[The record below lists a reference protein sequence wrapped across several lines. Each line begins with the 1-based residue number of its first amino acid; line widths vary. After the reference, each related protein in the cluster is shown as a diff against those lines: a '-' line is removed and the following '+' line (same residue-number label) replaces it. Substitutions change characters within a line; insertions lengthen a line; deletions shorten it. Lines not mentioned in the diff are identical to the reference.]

1 MKVKLLLT
9 FALLLT
15 AVTGAWAL
23 EPQNDDV
30 WDEATKTLTVNSNP
44 AGFYSGNGEIQHL
57 VIASGVTSI
66 GDGAFFSCPNLTS
79 VIIPASVTSIGN
91 SAFDGCT
98 SLTTVSIPASVTSVG
113 LNAFE
118 NTPWLEG
125 QPDGVVYVGKVAY
138 KWKGE
143 AAIAAITDGT
153 VSISPEAFKGC
164 LNLTSVIIP
173 ASVTS
178 IGDFAFYHCQNLAS
192 VIVYA
197 TTPPTLGFNVFEGN
211 AVNRKI
217 YVPNGTEGGYK
228 AAAGWKNYAGF
239 IMVIPIKPEESGTC
253 GNGVTWELIKLTA
266 NSNNYILTISG
277 TGDMESNPW
286 EWESYKNNIT
296 TVVIGNGVTSIIES
310 AFNGCTSLAT
320 VSIPAS
326 VTSIGDYAFNGC
338 ASLTTVSIPDGV
350 TSIGGSA
357 FNGCTSLTTVSI
369 PASVT
374 SVGSSAF
381 ENTPWLGY
389 QPNGVV
395 YVGKVAYKW
404 KGDATIA
411 TIADGTVSISPWAF
425 SSAQITS
432 VSIPASV
439 TSIGYNAFNGCPN
452 LTSVIIPAS
461 VTSIGNFAFQSCT
474 KLEYVYV
481 LPTTP
486 PTIGYDPFNACNAL
500 TAIVVPAAA
509 YETYYY
515 DDVKGW
521 NSYQSKLK
529 ETSGNCGTTDHESDV
544 TWLVKGGILTISGT
558 GQMMYYGSALGG
570 DSKYHST
577 APWSYLDSEI
587 QKVIVE
593 DGVTYIGSYAF
604 AYCTAL
610 TSVSLPASVIALGDY
625 VCYSSN
631 VTRIDIPGTTAAT
644 IGTGGFDACP
654 ADLQIAVPST
664 LLGTYQI
671 AGNWSAY
678 AAKLVG
684 VLNETTGFDNN
695 FATGNYEYT
704 RTFKCGIASTVCL
717 PFSVTAAQAASV
729 GKFYTFD
736 GIDKTGEK
744 WEVIMKET
752 NTVSTDLSANTPY
765 LFMPYIFDGMSQGD
779 AMPLIFTGEV
789 ATAANAGYTS
799 KAEGTAGAYWT
810 FQGVYYNVA
819 WNDGNANLGSVYGFA
834 AQNYDGSSYT
844 VNPGDFV
851 KAMAGASIA
860 PFRAFLQYTP
870 APSNAPRRGAAEEA
884 LPSRMSVRLVNADG
898 DVTAIGTIDT
908 KTGEI
913 RFDSE
918 AWYTL
923 DGRRLDSKPA
933 QKGVYIN
940 NGKKII
946 VK

>member
-1 MKVKLLLT
+1 MKVKLLFI

-15 AVTGAWAL
+15 AVTGAWADFTPR
-23 EPQNDDV
+23 EGDV

-44 AGFYSGNGEIQHL
+44 ADGSYYGNDEIQHL

-66 GDGAFFSCPNLTS
+66 GDFAFNDCQNLTS
-79 VIIPASVTSIGN
+79 
-91 SAFDGCT
+91 
-98 SLTTVSIPASVTSVG
+98 VSIPASVTSVG
-113 LNAFE
+113 SCAFD

-138 KWKGE
+138 KWKGD

-153 VSISPEAFKGC
+153 VSISP
-164 LNLTSVIIP
+164 
-173 ASVTS
+173 
-178 IGDFAFYHCQNLAS
+178 
-192 VIVYA
+192 
-197 TTPPTLGFNVFEGN
+197 
-211 AVNRKI
+211 
-217 YVPNGTEGGYK
+217 
-228 AAAGWKNYAGF
+228 
-239 IMVIPIKPEESGTC
+239 
-253 GNGVTWELIKLTA
+253 
-266 NSNNYILTISG
+266 
-277 TGDMESNPW
+277 
-286 EWESYKNNIT
+286 
-296 TVVIGNGVTSIIES
+296 S
-310 AFNGCTSLAT
+310 AFEGCTSLAT

-326 VTSIGDYAFNGC
+326 VTS
-338 ASLTTVSIPDGV
+338 
-350 TSIGGSA
+350 
-357 FNGCTSLTTVSI
+357 
-369 PASVT
+369 
-374 SVGSSAF
+374 VGSYAF
-381 ENTPWLGY
+381 ENTPWLGD
-389 QPNGVV
+389 QPDGVV

-404 KGDATIA
+404 MGDAAIA
-411 TIADGTVSISPWAF
+411 TIADGTVSISPEAF
-425 SSAQITS
+425 EGALITS

-439 TSIGYNAFNGCPN
+439 TSIGDFAFNSCQD

-461 VTSIGNFAFQSCT
+461 VTSIGNYAFQSCT

-486 PTIGYDPFNACNAL
+486 PTIGHNPFNACNAL

-509 YETYYY
+509 YDTYYY

-521 NSYQSKLK
+521 STYQSKLK
-529 ETSGNCGTTDHESDV
+529 KNSGNCGTTGSESSV
-544 TWLVKGGILTISGT
+544 TWSYNLTTKTLTISGT
-558 GQMMYYGSALGG
+558 GQMMYYGSAKGN
-570 DSKYHST
+570 DNEYHST

-587 QKVIVE
+587 QKVIVD

-610 TSVSLPASVIALGDY
+610 TSVSLPATVSQMGNY

-631 VTRIDIPGTTAAT
+631 VTRIDIPATTAAT

-654 ADLQIAVPST
+654 DGLQIAVPAQ
-664 LLGTYQI
+664 LLKTYKE
-671 AGNWSAY
+671 AENWSGY
-678 AAKLVG
+678 AAKMVG

-819 WNDGNANLGSVYGFA
+819 WNDGNADLGSVYGFA
-834 AQNYDGSSYT
+834 AQSYNGSDYT

-860 PFRAFLQYTP
+860 PFRAFLKFTP
-870 APSNAPRRGAAEEA
+870 VSGAPRRGAAEEA
-884 LPSRMSVRLVNADG
+884 LPSRMTVRLVNADG
-898 DVTAIGTIDT
+898 ETTTLSEELRVKSEGFATAT
-908 KTGEI
+908 
-913 RFDSE
+913 
-918 AWYTL
+918 AWFTL
-923 DGRRLDSKPA
+923 DGRKLDKHPT
-933 QKGVYIN
+933 QKGIYIN
-940 NGKKII
+940 GNKKIVI
-946 VK
+946 K

>member
-1 MKVKLLLT
+1 MKLKLLLT
-9 FALLLT
+9 FALLLA

-23 EPQNDDV
+23 EPQPGDE

-44 AGFYSGNGEIQHL
+44 GGYSYAGKGEIQYL

-66 GDGAFFSCPNLTS
+66 GDGAFS
-79 VIIPASVTSIGN
+79 
-91 SAFDGCT
+91 GCT
-98 SLTTVSIPASVTSVG
+98 SLTTVSIPDDLTSVG
-113 LNAFE
+113 FHAF
-118 NTPWLEG
+118 NRTPWLEG

-138 KWKGE
+138 RLIEKNVP
-143 AAIAAITDGT
+143 ITSIVITDGT
-153 VSISPEAFKGC
+153 VSISPSAFEGC
-164 LNLTSVIIP
+164 TSLATVIIP

-178 IGDFAFYHCQNLAS
+178 IGDYAFNGCPNLTS
-192 VIVYA
+192 VIVFA
-197 TTPPTLGFNVFEGN
+197 TTPPALGFNVFAGD
-211 AVNRKI
+211 RKI
-217 YVPNGTEGGYK
+217 YVPNGTERDYK
-228 AAAGWKNYAGF
+228 AAAGWNNYTDY
-239 IMVIPIKPEESGTC
+239 ITVIPIEESGGAC
-253 GNGVTWELIKLTA
+253 GTGVTWKLTA
-266 NSNNYILTISG
+266 IPNNYILTISG
-277 TGDMESNPW
+277 TGDMGDMDSNPLW
-286 EWESYKNNIT
+286 ENYKSDIT
-296 TVVIGNGVTSIIES
+296 TVVIGDGVTSIGEC
-310 AFNGCTSLAT
+310 AFYGCTSLAT

-326 VTSIGDYAFNGC
+326 VTSIGE
-338 ASLTTVSIPDGV
+338 
-350 TSIGGSA
+350 SA
-357 FNGCTSLTTVSI
+357 FDGCTRLATVSI

-374 SVGSSAF
+374 SVGSYAF
-381 ENTPWLGY
+381 ENTPWLGD
-389 QPNGVV
+389 QPDGVV

-411 TIADGTVSISPWAF
+411 TIADGTISISPRAF

-439 TSIGYNAFNGCPN
+439 TSIGVGAFQSCQD

-474 KLEYVYV
+474 NLESVYV

-486 PTIGYDPFNACNAL
+486 PTIGSDPFNACNAL

-509 YETYYY
+509 YEDYVT
-515 DDVKGW
+515 GW
-521 NSYQSKLK
+521 SSYQSKLK
-529 ETSGNCGTTDHESDV
+529 KNSGNCGTTGSESSV
-544 TWLVKGGILTISGT
+544 TWSYNLTTKTLTISGT
-558 GQMMYYGSALGG
+558 GQMMYYGSEEGS
-570 DSKYHST
+570 DNKYHST

-631 VTRIDIPGTTAAT
+631 VTRIDIPATTAAT
-644 IGTGGFDACP
+644 IGTGGFNACP

-684 VLNETTGFDNN
+684 VLNETTGFGTT

-819 WNDGNANLGSVYGFA
+819 WNDGNADLGSVYGFA
-834 AQNYDGSSYT
+834 AQSYNGSDYT

-860 PFRAFLQYTP
+860 PFRAFLKFTP
-870 APSNAPRRGAAEEA
+870 VSGAPRRGTAEEA

-923 DGRRLDSKPA
+923 DGRRLNGKPA

>member
-1 MKVKLLLT
+1 MKVKLLFI

-15 AVTGAWAL
+15 AVTGAWADFTPR
-23 EPQNDDV
+23 EGDV

-44 AGFYSGNGEIQHL
+44 ADGSYYGNDEIQHL

-66 GDGAFFSCPNLTS
+66 GDFAFNDCQNLTS
-79 VIIPASVTSIGN
+79 
-91 SAFDGCT
+91 
-98 SLTTVSIPASVTSVG
+98 VSIPASVTSVG
-113 LNAFE
+113 SCAFD

-138 KWKGE
+138 KWKGD

-153 VSISPEAFKGC
+153 VSISPSAFEGC
-164 LNLTSVIIP
+164 TSLATVIIP

-178 IGDFAFYHCQNLAS
+178 IGDFAFYDCQNLTS

-197 TTPPTLGFNVFEGN
+197 TTPPALGGSVFEGY
-211 AVNRKI
+211 AGDRKI
-217 YVPNGTEGGYK
+217 YVPEGTVENYQ
-228 AAAGWKNYAGF
+228 AGWNNYVDY
-239 IMVIPIKPEESGTC
+239 ITVIPIKESGAC
-253 GNGVTWELIKLTA
+253 ENGMTLELIKLTA

-277 TGDMESNPW
+277 TGDMGDMDSNPLW
-286 EWESYKNNIT
+286 ENYKSDIT
-296 TVVIGNGVTSIIES
+296 TVVIGDG
-310 AFNGCTSLAT
+310 
-320 VSIPAS
+320 
-326 VTSIGDYAFNGC
+326 VTSIGDYAFY
-338 ASLTTVSIPDGV
+338 D
-350 TSIGGSA
+350 
-357 FNGCTSLTTVSI
+357 CTRLTTVSI

-374 SVGSSAF
+374 SVGSDAF
-381 ENTPWLGY
+381 GNTPWLEG
-389 QPNGVV
+389 QPDGVV

-404 KGDATIA
+404 MGDAAIA
-411 TIADGTVSISPWAF
+411 TIADGTVSISPEAF
-425 SSAQITS
+425 EGALITS

-439 TSIGYNAFNGCPN
+439 TSIGDFAFNSCQD

-461 VTSIGNFAFQSCT
+461 VTSIGNYAFQSCT

-486 PTIGYDPFNACNAL
+486 PTIGHNPFNACNAL

-509 YETYYY
+509 YDTYYY

-521 NSYQSKLK
+521 STYQSKLK
-529 ETSGNCGTTDHESDV
+529 KNSGNCGTTGSESSV
-544 TWLVKGGILTISGT
+544 TWSYNLTTKTLTISGT

-593 DGVTYIGSYAF
+593 NGVTYIGSYAF

-631 VTRIDIPGTTAAT
+631 VTRIDIPATTAAT

-654 ADLQIAVPST
+654 DGLQIAVPAQ
-664 LLGTYQI
+664 LLKTYKE
-671 AGNWSAY
+671 AENWSGY
-678 AAKLVG
+678 AAKMVG

-819 WNDGNANLGSVYGFA
+819 WNDGNADLGSVYGFA
-834 AQNYDGSSYT
+834 AQSYNGSDYT

-860 PFRAFLQYTP
+860 PFRAFLKFTP
-870 APSNAPRRGAAEEA
+870 VSGAPRRGAAEEA

-923 DGRRLDSKPA
+923 DGRRLNGKPSV
-933 QKGVYIN
+933 KGMYIN

>member
-1 MKVKLLLT
+1 MKLKLLLT

-15 AVTGAWAL
+15 AVTGAWADFTPR
-23 EPQNDDV
+23 EGDV
-30 WDEATKTLTVNSNP
+30 WDEATKTLTVNSDP
-44 AGFYSGNGEIQHL
+44 DGSYYGNGEIQHL

-66 GDGAFFSCPNLTS
+66 SNSAFEGCTSLATVIIPASVTSIGDYAFNGCPNLTS
-79 VIIPASVTSIGN
+79 VIVFATTPPALGFNVFEDNAGDREIYVPDGTEVDYWAAAGWKNYAGYITYIHIEKRGVCGNGMTWELINLTANSNNYILTISGTGDMDGYPWENYKSNITTVVIGDGVTSISDGAFSGCSSLATVSIPASVTSIGN
-91 SAFDGCT
+91 SAFKGCTSLATVSIPASVTSISNNAFYDCT

-113 LNAFE
+113 SDAFAS
-118 NTPWLEG
+118 TPWLKG

-138 KWKGE
+138 KWKGN
-143 AAIAAITDGT
+143 AAIAA
-153 VSISPEAFKGC
+153 
-164 LNLTSVIIP
+164 
-173 ASVTS
+173 
-178 IGDFAFYHCQNLAS
+178 
-192 VIVYA
+192 
-197 TTPPTLGFNVFEGN
+197 
-211 AVNRKI
+211 
-217 YVPNGTEGGYK
+217 
-228 AAAGWKNYAGF
+228 
-239 IMVIPIKPEESGTC
+239 
-253 GNGVTWELIKLTA
+253 
-266 NSNNYILTISG
+266 
-277 TGDMESNPW
+277 
-286 EWESYKNNIT
+286 
-296 TVVIGNGVTSIIES
+296 
-310 AFNGCTSLAT
+310 
-320 VSIPAS
+320 
-326 VTSIGDYAFNGC
+326 
-338 ASLTTVSIPDGV
+338 
-350 TSIGGSA
+350 
-357 FNGCTSLTTVSI
+357 
-369 PASVT
+369 
-374 SVGSSAF
+374 
-381 ENTPWLGY
+381 
-389 QPNGVV
+389 
-395 YVGKVAYKW
+395 
-404 KGDATIA
+404 
-411 TIADGTVSISPWAF
+411 IADGTVSISPYAF
-425 SSAQITS
+425 AGAKITS

-439 TSIGYNAFNGCPN
+439 TSIGNLAFNICQD

-461 VTSIGNFAFQSCT
+461 VTSIGNYAFLSCT

-486 PTIGYDPFNACNAL
+486 PTIGHNPFNACNAL

-509 YETYYY
+509 YEDYVT
-515 DDVKGW
+515 GW
-521 NSYQSKLK
+521 STYQSKLK
-529 ETSGNCGTTDHESDV
+529 KNSGNCGTTGSESSV
-544 TWLVKGGILTISGT
+544 TWSYNLTTKTLTISGT
-558 GQMMYYGSALGG
+558 GQMMYYGSEEGS

-631 VTRIDIPGTTAAT
+631 VTRIDIPATTAAT
-644 IGTGGFDACP
+644 IGTGGFDYTP
-654 ADLQIAVPST
+654 AGLVIAVPAE
-664 LLGTYQI
+664 LLATYKT
-671 AGNWSAY
+671 ATNWSEY
-678 AAKLVG
+678 EAKMVG

-789 ATAANAGYTS
+789 TAAGNAGYTS

-819 WNDGNANLGSVYGFA
+819 WNDGNADLGSVYGFA

-860 PFRAFLQYTP
+860 PFRAFLKFTP
-870 APSNAPRRGAAEEA
+870 VSGAPRRGAAEEA
-884 LPSRMSVRLVNADG
+884 LPSRMTVRLVNADG

-923 DGRRLDSKPA
+923 DGRRLNGKPA

>member
-1 MKVKLLLT
+1 MKVKLLFI

-15 AVTGAWAL
+15 AVTGAWADVM
-23 EPQNDDV
+23 PQNDDV
-30 WDEATKTLTVNSNP
+30 WDSETKTLTVNSDP
-44 AGFYSGNGEIQHL
+44 DDFYSWNDEIQHL

-66 GDGAFFSCPNLTS
+66 S
-79 VIIPASVTSIGN
+79 N
-91 SAFDGCT
+91 SAFEGCT
-98 SLTTVSIPASVTSVG
+98 SLTTVSIPDDLTSVG
-113 LNAFE
+113 FHAFE
-118 NTPWLEG
+118 STPWLEG
-125 QPDGVVYVGKVAY
+125 QPNGVVYVGKVAY
-138 KWKGE
+138 QWKGN
-143 AAIAAITDGT
+143 AAIAAIADGT
-153 VSISPEAFKGC
+153 VSISPYAFYSAQI
-164 LNLTSVIIP
+164 TSVSIP

-178 IGDFAFYHCQNLAS
+178 IGDNAFSGCQNLAS
-192 VIVYA
+192 VIVFA
-197 TTPPTLGFNVFEGN
+197 TTPPALGVNVFEGN
-211 AVNRKI
+211 AGNRKI
-217 YVPNGTEGGYK
+217 YVPMESLGGYK

-310 AFNGCTSLAT
+310 AFNGFTSLAT

-326 VTSIGDYAFNGC
+326 VTSIGDY
-338 ASLTTVSIPDGV
+338 
-350 TSIGGSA
+350 A

-486 PTIGYDPFNACNAL
+486 PTIGYNPFNACNAL

-509 YETYYY
+509 YEDYVT
-515 DDVKGW
+515 GW
-521 NSYQSKLK
+521 SSYQSKLK
-529 ETSGNCGTTDHESDV
+529 KNSGNCGTTGSESSV
-544 TWLVKGGILTISGT
+544 TWSYNPTTKTLTISGT
-558 GQMMYYGSALGG
+558 GQMMYYGSAEGS
-570 DSKYHST
+570 DNKYHST

-654 ADLQIAVPST
+654 DGLQIAVPAQ
-664 LLGTYQI
+664 LLKTYKE
-671 AGNWSAY
+671 AENWSGY
-678 AAKLVG
+678 AAKMVG
-684 VLNETTGFDNN
+684 VLNETTGFDNT

-704 RTFKCGIASTVCL
+704 RAFKCGIASTVCL

-819 WNDGNANLGSVYGFA
+819 WNDGNADLGSVYGFA
-834 AQNYDGSSYT
+834 AQSYNGSDYT

-860 PFRAFLQYTP
+860 PFRAFLKFTP
-870 APSNAPRRGAAEEA
+870 VSGAPRRGAAEEA
-884 LPSRMSVRLVNADG
+884 LPSRMTVRLVNADG

-923 DGRRLDSKPA
+923 DGRRLNGKPA

>member
-1 MKVKLLLT
+1 MKVKLLFI

-30 WDEATKTLTVNSNP
+30 WDEATKTLTVNSDP
-44 AGFYSGNGEIQHL
+44 AGGFYSWNDEIRHL

-91 SAFDGCT
+91 SAFKGCT
-98 SLTTVSIPASVTSVG
+98 SLATVSIPASVTSVG
-113 LNAFE
+113 LNAFK
-118 NTPWLEG
+118 NTPWLGG

-138 KWKGE
+138 QWKGE

-153 VSISPEAFKGC
+153 VSISPEAFYSC
-164 LNLTSVIIP
+164 PSLTSVIIP

-178 IGDFAFYHCQNLAS
+178 IGDNAFSNCQNLAS

-197 TTPPTLGFNVFEGN
+197 TTPPALGGSVFEGN
-211 AVNRKI
+211 AGDREI
-217 YVPNGTEGGYK
+217 YVPDGTKVDYW
-228 AAAGWKNYAGF
+228 AAAGWENYAGY
-239 IMVIPIKPEESGTC
+239 ITYIHIEKRGVC
-253 GNGVTWELIKLTA
+253 GNGMTWELINLTA

-277 TGDMESNPW
+277 TGDMDGYPW
-286 EWESYKNNIT
+286 ENYKSDIT
-296 TVVIGNGVTSIIES
+296 TVVIG
-310 AFNGCTSLAT
+310 
-320 VSIPAS
+320 
-326 VTSIGDYAFNGC
+326 
-338 ASLTTVSIPDGV
+338 DGV
-350 TSIGGSA
+350 TSISDGA
-357 FNGCTSLTTVSI
+357 FEGCTSLTTVSI

-374 SVGSSAF
+374 SVGSNAF
-381 ENTPWLGY
+381 ASTPWLKG

-404 KGDATIA
+404 KGNAAIA
-411 TIADGTVSISPWAF
+411 AIADGTVSISPYAF
-425 SSAQITS
+425 YSAQITS
-432 VSIPASV
+432 VIIPASV
-439 TSIGYNAFNGCPN
+439 TSIGNLAFNSCQD

-461 VTSIGNFAFQSCT
+461 VTSIGNYAFQSCT

-486 PTIGYDPFNACNAL
+486 PTIGYNPFNACNAL

-509 YETYYY
+509 YEDYVT
-515 DDVKGW
+515 GW
-521 NSYQSKLK
+521 SSYQSKLK
-529 ETSGNCGTTDHESDV
+529 KNSGNCGTTGSESSV
-544 TWLVKGGILTISGT
+544 TWSYNPTTKTLTISGT

-610 TSVSLPASVIALGDY
+610 TSVSLPATVNQMGNY

-684 VLNETTGFDNN
+684 VLNETTGFGTT

-779 AMPLIFTGEV
+779 AMPLVFTGEV

-834 AQNYDGSSYT
+834 AQSYNGSDYT

-860 PFRAFLQYTP
+860 PFRAYLKYT
-870 APSNAPRRGAAEEA
+870 APVSNAPRRGAAEEA

-913 RFDSE
+913 RFDSD

-923 DGRRLDSKPA
+923 DGRRLNGKPSL
-933 QKGVYIN
+933 KGMYIN

>member
-15 AVTGAWAL
+15 AVTGAWADFTPR
-23 EPQNDDV
+23 EGDV
-30 WDEATKTLTVNSNP
+30 WDEATKTLTVNSDP
-44 AGFYSGNGEIQHL
+44 DGSYYGNDEIQHL

-66 GDGAFFSCPNLTS
+66 GECAFY
-79 VIIPASVTSIGN
+79 
-91 SAFDGCT
+91 GCT
-98 SLTTVSIPASVTSVG
+98 SLTTVSIPASVTSIGESAFDGCTRLATVSIPASVTSVESY
-113 LNAFE
+113 AFE
-118 NTPWLEG
+118 NTPWLG
-125 QPDGVVYVGKVAY
+125 DQPDGVVYVGKVAY
-138 KWKGE
+138 KWKGD
-143 AAIAAITDGT
+143 AA
-153 VSISPEAFKGC
+153 
-164 LNLTSVIIP
+164 
-173 ASVTS
+173 
-178 IGDFAFYHCQNLAS
+178 
-192 VIVYA
+192 
-197 TTPPTLGFNVFEGN
+197 
-211 AVNRKI
+211 
-217 YVPNGTEGGYK
+217 
-228 AAAGWKNYAGF
+228 
-239 IMVIPIKPEESGTC
+239 
-253 GNGVTWELIKLTA
+253 
-266 NSNNYILTISG
+266 
-277 TGDMESNPW
+277 
-286 EWESYKNNIT
+286 
-296 TVVIGNGVTSIIES
+296 
-310 AFNGCTSLAT
+310 
-320 VSIPAS
+320 
-326 VTSIGDYAFNGC
+326 
-338 ASLTTVSIPDGV
+338 
-350 TSIGGSA
+350 
-357 FNGCTSLTTVSI
+357 
-369 PASVT
+369 
-374 SVGSSAF
+374 
-381 ENTPWLGY
+381 
-389 QPNGVV
+389 
-395 YVGKVAYKW
+395 
-404 KGDATIA
+404 IA
-411 TIADGTVSISPWAF
+411 TIADGTVSISPRAF

-439 TSIGYNAFNGCPN
+439 TSIGDLAFNGCQD

-461 VTSIGNFAFQSCT
+461 VTSIGNYAFQSCT

-486 PTIGYDPFNACNAL
+486 PTIGSDPFNACNAL

-509 YETYYY
+509 YDTYYY

-544 TWLVKGGILTISGT
+544 VWRYDNGILTISGT
-558 GQMMYYGSALGG
+558 GQMMYYGSALGS
-570 DSKYHST
+570 DNKYHST

-684 VLNETTGFDNN
+684 VLNETTGFGTT

-819 WNDGNANLGSVYGFA
+819 WNDGNADLGSVYGFA
-834 AQNYDGSSYT
+834 AKDYNGDSYT

-851 KAMAGASIA
+851 KAASGASIA
-860 PFRAFLQYTP
+860 PFRAYLKYT
-870 APSNAPRRGAAEEA
+870 APVSNAPRRGAAEEA
-884 LPSRMSVRLVNADG
+884 LPSRMTVRLVNADG

-913 RFDSE
+913 RFDSD

>member
-1 MKVKLLLT
+1 MKVKLLFI

-15 AVTGAWAL
+15 AVTGAWADFTPR
-23 EPQNDDV
+23 EGDV

-44 AGFYSGNGEIQHL
+44 ADGSYYGNDEIQHL

-66 GDGAFFSCPNLTS
+66 GDFAFNDCQNLTS
-79 VIIPASVTSIGN
+79 
-91 SAFDGCT
+91 
-98 SLTTVSIPASVTSVG
+98 VSIPASVTSVG
-113 LNAFE
+113 SCAFD

-138 KWKGE
+138 KWKGD

-153 VSISPEAFKGC
+153 VSISPSAFEGC
-164 LNLTSVIIP
+164 TSLATVIIP

-178 IGDFAFYHCQNLAS
+178 IGDFAFYDCQNLTS

-197 TTPPTLGFNVFEGN
+197 TTPPALGGSVFEGY
-211 AVNRKI
+211 AGDREI
-217 YVPNGTEGGYK
+217 YVPEGTVENYQ
-228 AAAGWKNYAGF
+228 AGWNNYVDY
-239 IMVIPIKPEESGTC
+239 ITVIPIKESGAC
-253 GNGVTWELIKLTA
+253 ENGMTLELIKLTA

-277 TGDMESNPW
+277 TGDMGDMDSNPLW
-286 EWESYKNNIT
+286 ENYKSDIT
-296 TVVIGNGVTSIIES
+296 TVVIGDGVTSIGDY
-310 AFNGCTSLAT
+310 AFYDCTSLTT

-326 VTSIGDYAFNGC
+326 VTSIGDYAFY
-338 ASLTTVSIPDGV
+338 D
-350 TSIGGSA
+350 
-357 FNGCTSLTTVSI
+357 CTRLTTVSI

-374 SVGSSAF
+374 SVGSDAF
-381 ENTPWLGY
+381 GNTPWLEG
-389 QPNGVV
+389 QPDGVV

-404 KGDATIA
+404 MGDAAIA
-411 TIADGTVSISPWAF
+411 TIADGTVSISPEAF
-425 SSAQITS
+425 EGALITS

-439 TSIGYNAFNGCPN
+439 TSIGDFAFNSCQD

-461 VTSIGNFAFQSCT
+461 VTSIGNYAFQSCT

-486 PTIGYDPFNACNAL
+486 PTIGHNPFNACNAL

-509 YETYYY
+509 YDTYYY

-521 NSYQSKLK
+521 STYQSKLK
-529 ETSGNCGTTDHESDV
+529 KNSGNCGTTGSESSV
-544 TWLVKGGILTISGT
+544 TWSYNLTTKTLTISGT

-587 QKVIVE
+587 QKVIVD

-631 VTRIDIPGTTAAT
+631 VIRIDIPSTTAAAT
-644 IGTGGFDACP
+644 IGTGAFDACP
-654 ADLQIAVPST
+654 TALKIAVPST
-664 LLGTYQI
+664 LLGTYQT
-671 AGNWSAY
+671 ATNWSTY
-678 AAKLVG
+678 ADKLVG
-684 VLNETTGFDNN
+684 VLSETTGFGTT

-819 WNDGNANLGSVYGFA
+819 WNDGNADLGSVYGFA
-834 AQNYDGSSYT
+834 AQSYNGSDYT

-860 PFRAFLQYTP
+860 PFRAFLKFTP
-870 APSNAPRRGAAEEA
+870 VSGAPRRGAAEEA

-898 DVTAIGTIDT
+898 ETTTLSEELRVKSEGFATAT
-908 KTGEI
+908 
-913 RFDSE
+913 
-918 AWYTL
+918 AWFTL
-923 DGRRLDSKPA
+923 DGRKLDKHPT
-933 QKGVYIN
+933 QKGIYIN
-940 NGKKII
+940 GNKKIVI
-946 VK
+946 K

>member
-1 MKVKLLLT
+1 MKVKLLFI

-15 AVTGAWAL
+15 AVTGAWADFTPR
-23 EPQNDDV
+23 EGDV

-44 AGFYSGNGEIQHL
+44 ADGSYYGNDEIQHL

-66 GDGAFFSCPNLTS
+66 GDIAFNDCQNLTS
-79 VIIPASVTSIGN
+79 
-91 SAFDGCT
+91 
-98 SLTTVSIPASVTSVG
+98 VSIPASVTSVG
-113 LNAFE
+113 SCAFD

-138 KWKGE
+138 KWKGD

-153 VSISPEAFKGC
+153 VSISPSAFEGC
-164 LNLTSVIIP
+164 TSLATVIIP

-178 IGDFAFYHCQNLAS
+178 IGDFAFYDCQNLTS

-197 TTPPTLGFNVFEGN
+197 TTPPALGGSVFEGY
-211 AVNRKI
+211 AGDREI
-217 YVPNGTEGGYK
+217 YVPEGTVENYQ
-228 AAAGWKNYAGF
+228 AGWNNYVDY
-239 IMVIPIKPEESGTC
+239 ITVIPIKESGAC
-253 GNGVTWELIKLTA
+253 ENGMTLELIKLTA

-277 TGDMESNPW
+277 TGDMGDMDSNPLW
-286 EWESYKNNIT
+286 ENYKSDIT
-296 TVVIGNGVTSIIES
+296 TVVIGDG
-310 AFNGCTSLAT
+310 
-320 VSIPAS
+320 
-326 VTSIGDYAFNGC
+326 VTSIGDYAFY
-338 ASLTTVSIPDGV
+338 D
-350 TSIGGSA
+350 
-357 FNGCTSLTTVSI
+357 CTRLTTVSI

-374 SVGSSAF
+374 SVGSDAF
-381 ENTPWLGY
+381 GNTPWLEG
-389 QPNGVV
+389 QPDGVV

-404 KGDATIA
+404 MGDAAIA
-411 TIADGTVSISPWAF
+411 TIADGTVSISPEAF
-425 SSAQITS
+425 EGALITS

-439 TSIGYNAFNGCPN
+439 TSIGDFAFNSCQD

-461 VTSIGNFAFQSCT
+461 VTSIGNYAFQSCT

-486 PTIGYDPFNACNAL
+486 PTIGHNPFNACNAL

-509 YETYYY
+509 YDTYYY

-521 NSYQSKLK
+521 STYQSKLK
-529 ETSGNCGTTDHESDV
+529 KNSGNCGTTGSESSV
-544 TWLVKGGILTISGT
+544 TWSYNLTTKTLTISGT

-587 QKVIVE
+587 QKVIVD

-631 VTRIDIPGTTAAT
+631 VIRIDIPSTTAAAT
-644 IGTGGFDACP
+644 IGTGAFDACP
-654 ADLQIAVPST
+654 TALKIAVPST
-664 LLGTYQI
+664 LLGTYQT
-671 AGNWSAY
+671 ATNWSTY
-678 AAKLVG
+678 ADKLVG
-684 VLNETTGFDNN
+684 VLSETTGFGTT

-819 WNDGNANLGSVYGFA
+819 WNDGNADLGSVYGFA
-834 AQNYDGSSYT
+834 AQSYNGSDYT

-860 PFRAFLQYTP
+860 PFRAFLKFTP
-870 APSNAPRRGAAEEA
+870 VSGAPRRGAAEEA

-898 DVTAIGTIDT
+898 ETTTLSEELRVKSEGFATAT
-908 KTGEI
+908 
-913 RFDSE
+913 
-918 AWYTL
+918 AWFTL
-923 DGRRLDSKPA
+923 DGRKLDKHPT
-933 QKGVYIN
+933 QKGIYIN
-940 NGKKII
+940 GNKKIVI
-946 VK
+946 K

>member
-15 AVTGAWAL
+15 AVTGAWADL
-23 EPQNDDV
+23 TPRDGDV

-44 AGFYSGNGEIQHL
+44 DAYSYAGYDEIQQL

-66 GDGAFFSCPNLTS
+66 S
-79 VIIPASVTSIGN
+79 N
-91 SAFDGCT
+91 SAFEGCT
-98 SLTTVSIPASVTSVG
+98 SLTTVSIPDDLTSVG
-113 LNAFE
+113 LHAFD
-118 NTPWLEG
+118 NTPWLDG
-125 QPDGVVYVGKVAY
+125 QPNGVVYVGKVAY
-138 KWKGE
+138 KWKGD

-153 VSISPEAFKGC
+153 VSISQGAFSSAPI
-164 LNLTSVIIP
+164 TSVIIP

-178 IGDFAFYHCQNLAS
+178 IGDFAFYDCQNLTS

-197 TTPPTLGFNVFEGN
+197 TTPPALGGSVFEDN
-211 AVNRKI
+211 AEDPLI
-217 YVPNGTEGGYK
+217 YVPEGTEEDYW
-228 AAAGWKNYAGF
+228 AAAGWKNYTGY
-239 IMVIPIKPEESGTC
+239 ITVIPIKESDDC
-253 GNGVTWELIKLTA
+253 GNNVTWKLTA
-266 NSNNYILTISG
+266 IPNNYILTISG
-277 TGDMESNPW
+277 TGDMDGHPW
-286 EWESYKNNIT
+286 ETYKSDIT
-296 TVVIGNGVTSIIES
+296 TVVIG
-310 AFNGCTSLAT
+310 
-320 VSIPAS
+320 
-326 VTSIGDYAFNGC
+326 
-338 ASLTTVSIPDGV
+338 DGV
-350 TSIGGSA
+350 TSIGDFA
-357 FNGCTSLTTVSI
+357 FEGCTSLTTVSI

-374 SVGSSAF
+374 SVGSNAF
-381 ENTPWLGY
+381 DNTPWLED
-389 QPNGVV
+389 QPDDVV
-395 YVGKVAYKW
+395 YVGKVAYQW
-404 KGDATIA
+404 KGGAAIA
-411 TIADGTVSISPWAF
+411 TIADGTVSISPYAF

-439 TSIGYNAFNGCPN
+439 TSIGDLAFNSCHN

-461 VTSIGNFAFQSCT
+461 VTSIGDYAFLSCT
-474 KLEYVYV
+474 KLESVYV

-486 PTIGYDPFNACNAL
+486 PTIGSDPFNACNAL

-509 YETYYY
+509 YEDY
-515 DDVKGW
+515 VIGW
-521 NSYQSKLK
+521 SSYQSKLK
-529 ETSGNCGTTDHESDV
+529 ETSGNCGTTGHESDV
-544 TWLVKGGILTISGT
+544 VWRYDNGTLTISGT

-570 DSKYHST
+570 DNKYHST

-644 IGTGGFDACP
+644 IGTGGFNACP
-654 ADLQIAVPST
+654 EGLQIAVPAH
-664 LLGTYQI
+664 LLKNYKE
-671 AGNWSAY
+671 AENWSGY
-678 AAKLVG
+678 AAKMVG
-684 VLNETTGFDNN
+684 VLNETTGFDNT

-834 AQNYDGSSYT
+834 AQNYDGGSYT

-860 PFRAFLQYTP
+860 PFRAFLKFTP
-870 APSNAPRRGAAEEA
+870 VSGAPRRGAAEEA
-884 LPSRMSVRLVNADG
+884 LPSRMTVRLVNADG

-923 DGRRLDSKPA
+923 DGRRLNGKPA

>member
-23 EPQNDDV
+23 EPQPGDE
-30 WDEATKTLTVNSNP
+30 WDEATKTLTVNSDP
-44 AGFYSGNGEIQHL
+44 AGGFYSWNDEIQHL

-66 GDGAFFSCPNLTS
+66 G
-79 VIIPASVTSIGN
+79 
-91 SAFDGCT
+91 
-98 SLTTVSIPASVTSVG
+98 
-113 LNAFE
+113 
-118 NTPWLEG
+118 
-125 QPDGVVYVGKVAY
+125 
-138 KWKGE
+138 
-143 AAIAAITDGT
+143 
-153 VSISPEAFKGC
+153 
-164 LNLTSVIIP
+164 
-173 ASVTS
+173 
-178 IGDFAFYHCQNLAS
+178 
-192 VIVYA
+192 
-197 TTPPTLGFNVFEGN
+197 
-211 AVNRKI
+211 
-217 YVPNGTEGGYK
+217 
-228 AAAGWKNYAGF
+228 
-239 IMVIPIKPEESGTC
+239 
-253 GNGVTWELIKLTA
+253 
-266 NSNNYILTISG
+266 
-277 TGDMESNPW
+277 
-286 EWESYKNNIT
+286 
-296 TVVIGNGVTSIIES
+296 ES
-310 AFNGCTSLAT
+310 AFYGCTSLAT

-326 VTSIGDYAFNGC
+326 VTSIGDYAFNSC
-338 ASLTTVSIPDGV
+338 TSLATVSISDGV
-350 TSIGGSA
+350 TSIGDGAFEGCIGLTTVTIPASVTSIGESA
-357 FNGCTSLTTVSI
+357 FYGCTSLTTVSI

-374 SVGSSAF
+374 SVGSDAF
-381 ENTPWLGY
+381 DNTPWLHD
-389 QPNGVV
+389 QPAGVV

-404 KGDATIA
+404 MGDAAIA
-411 TIADGTVSISPWAF
+411 TIADGTVSISPRAF

-439 TSIGYNAFNGCPN
+439 TSIGNLAFNSCQD

-461 VTSIGNFAFQSCT
+461 VTSIGDYAFLSCT

-486 PTIGYDPFNACNAL
+486 PTIGYNPFNACNAL

-509 YETYYY
+509 YDTYYY
-515 DDVKGW
+515 DYVTGW
-521 NSYQSKLK
+521 SSYQSKLK

-544 TWLVKGGILTISGT
+544 VWRYDNGTLTISGT
-558 GQMMYYGSALGG
+558 GQMMYYGSAE
-570 DSKYHST
+570 DNNHQWHST

-644 IGTGGFDACP
+644 IGTGGFNACP
-654 ADLQIAVPST
+654 DGLQIAVPAH
-664 LLGTYQI
+664 LLKNYKE
-671 AGNWSAY
+671 AANWSAY
-678 AAKLVG
+678 AAKMVG
-684 VLNETTGFDNN
+684 VLNETTGFDNT

-704 RTFKCGIASTVCL
+704 RTFYCGVAATLCL
-717 PFSVTAAQAASV
+717 PFTVSYGQISPYGKVYTFAGVDKTTEPTWTVVMREDDPSNSVT
-729 GKFYTFD
+729 GNL
-736 GIDKTGEK
+736 E
-744 WEVIMKET
+744 
-752 NTVSTDLSANTPY
+752 ANTPY
-765 LFMPYIFDGMSQGD
+765 LFLPYILAGKSKGD

-819 WNDGNANLGSVYGFA
+819 WNDGNANLGKIYGFA
-834 AQNYDGSSYT
+834 AQSYDGSSYN
-844 VNPGDFV
+844 VSPGDFV
-851 KAMAGASIA
+851 KAAAGASIA
-860 PFRAFLQYTP
+860 PFRAFLQFT
-870 APSNAPRRGAAEEA
+870 AGGSSAPRRGAAEEA
-884 LPSRMSVRLVNADG
+884 LPSRMMVRLVNADG

-923 DGRRLDSKPA
+923 DGRRLNGKPSV
-933 QKGVYIN
+933 KGMYIN

>member
-1 MKVKLLLT
+1 MKLKLLLT
-9 FALLLT
+9 FALLLA

-23 EPQNDDV
+23 EPQPGDE

-44 AGFYSGNGEIQHL
+44 GGYSYAGKGEIQYL

-66 GDGAFFSCPNLTS
+66 GDGAFS
-79 VIIPASVTSIGN
+79 
-91 SAFDGCT
+91 GCT
-98 SLTTVSIPASVTSVG
+98 SLTTVSIPDDLTSVG
-113 LNAFE
+113 FHAF
-118 NTPWLEG
+118 NRTPWLEG

-138 KWKGE
+138 RLIEKNVP
-143 AAIAAITDGT
+143 ITSIVITDGT
-153 VSISPEAFKGC
+153 VSISPSAFEGC
-164 LNLTSVIIP
+164 TSLATVIIP

-178 IGDFAFYHCQNLAS
+178 IGDYAFNGCPNLTS
-192 VIVYA
+192 VIVFA
-197 TTPPTLGFNVFEGN
+197 TTPPALGFNVFAGD
-211 AVNRKI
+211 RKI
-217 YVPNGTEGGYK
+217 YVPNGTERDYK
-228 AAAGWKNYAGF
+228 AAAGWNNYTDY
-239 IMVIPIKPEESGTC
+239 ITVIPIEESGGAC
-253 GNGVTWELIKLTA
+253 GTGVTWKLTA
-266 NSNNYILTISG
+266 IPNNYILTISG
-277 TGDMESNPW
+277 TGDMGDMDSNPLW
-286 EWESYKNNIT
+286 ENYKSDIT
-296 TVVIGNGVTSIIES
+296 TVVIGDGVTSIGEC
-310 AFNGCTSLAT
+310 AFYGCTSLAT

-326 VTSIGDYAFNGC
+326 VTSIGE
-338 ASLTTVSIPDGV
+338 
-350 TSIGGSA
+350 SA
-357 FNGCTSLTTVSI
+357 FDGCTRLATVSI

-374 SVGSSAF
+374 SVGSYAF
-381 ENTPWLGY
+381 ENTPWLGD
-389 QPNGVV
+389 QPDGVV

-411 TIADGTVSISPWAF
+411 TIADGTISISPRAF

-439 TSIGYNAFNGCPN
+439 TSIGVGAFQSCQD

-474 KLEYVYV
+474 NLESVYV

-486 PTIGYDPFNACNAL
+486 PTIGSDPFNACNAL

-509 YETYYY
+509 YEDYVT
-515 DDVKGW
+515 GW
-521 NSYQSKLK
+521 SSYQSKLK
-529 ETSGNCGTTDHESDV
+529 KNSGNCGTTGSESSV
-544 TWLVKGGILTISGT
+544 TWSYNLTTKTLTISGT
-558 GQMMYYGSALGG
+558 GQMMYYGSEEGS
-570 DSKYHST
+570 DNKYHST

-631 VTRIDIPGTTAAT
+631 VTRIDIPATTAAT
-644 IGTGGFDACP
+644 IGTGGFNACP

-684 VLNETTGFDNN
+684 VLNETTGFGTT

-819 WNDGNANLGSVYGFA
+819 WNDGNADLGSVYGFA
-834 AQNYDGSSYT
+834 AQSYNGSDYT

-860 PFRAFLQYTP
+860 PFRAFLKFTP
-870 APSNAPRRGAAEEA
+870 VSGAPRRGTAEEA

-923 DGRRLDSKPA
+923 DGRRLNGKPSV
-933 QKGVYIN
+933 KGMYIN

>member
-1 MKVKLLLT
+1 MKVKLLFI

-15 AVTGAWAL
+15 AVTGAWADFTPR
-23 EPQNDDV
+23 EGDV

-44 AGFYSGNGEIQHL
+44 ADGSYYGNDEIQHL

-66 GDGAFFSCPNLTS
+66 GDFAFNDCQNLTS
-79 VIIPASVTSIGN
+79 
-91 SAFDGCT
+91 
-98 SLTTVSIPASVTSVG
+98 VSIPASVTSVG
-113 LNAFE
+113 SCAFD

-138 KWKGE
+138 KWKGD

-153 VSISPEAFKGC
+153 VSISPSAFEGC
-164 LNLTSVIIP
+164 TSLATVIIP

-178 IGDFAFYHCQNLAS
+178 IGDFAFYDCQNLTS

-197 TTPPTLGFNVFEGN
+197 TTPPALGGSVFEGY
-211 AVNRKI
+211 AGDREI
-217 YVPNGTEGGYK
+217 YVPEGTVENYQ
-228 AAAGWKNYAGF
+228 AGWNNYVDY
-239 IMVIPIKPEESGTC
+239 ITVIPIKESGAC
-253 GNGVTWELIKLTA
+253 ENGMTLELIKLTA

-277 TGDMESNPW
+277 TGDMGDMDSNPLW
-286 EWESYKNNIT
+286 ENYKSDIT
-296 TVVIGNGVTSIIES
+296 TVVIGDGVTSIGDY
-310 AFNGCTSLAT
+310 AFYDCTSLTT

-326 VTSIGDYAFNGC
+326 VTSIGDYAFY
-338 ASLTTVSIPDGV
+338 D
-350 TSIGGSA
+350 
-357 FNGCTSLTTVSI
+357 CTRLTTVSI

-374 SVGSSAF
+374 SVGSDAF
-381 ENTPWLGY
+381 GNTPWLEG
-389 QPNGVV
+389 QPDGVV

-404 KGDATIA
+404 MGDAAIA
-411 TIADGTVSISPWAF
+411 TIADGTVSISPEAF
-425 SSAQITS
+425 EGALITS

-439 TSIGYNAFNGCPN
+439 TSIGDFAFNSCQD

-461 VTSIGNFAFQSCT
+461 VTSIGNYAFQSCT

-486 PTIGYDPFNACNAL
+486 PTIGHNPFNACNAL

-509 YETYYY
+509 YDTYYY

-521 NSYQSKLK
+521 STYQSKLK
-529 ETSGNCGTTDHESDV
+529 KNSGNCGTTGSESSV
-544 TWLVKGGILTISGT
+544 TWSYNLTTKTLTISGT

-587 QKVIVE
+587 QKVIVD

-631 VTRIDIPGTTAAT
+631 VIRIDIPSTTAAAT
-644 IGTGGFDACP
+644 IGTGAFDACP
-654 ADLQIAVPST
+654 TALKIAVPST
-664 LLGTYQI
+664 LLGTYQT
-671 AGNWSAY
+671 ATNWSTY
-678 AAKLVG
+678 ADKLVG
-684 VLNETTGFDNN
+684 VLSETTGFGTT

-799 KAEGTAGAYWT
+799 KAEGPAGAYWT

-819 WNDGNANLGSVYGFA
+819 WNDGNADLGSVYGFA
-834 AQNYDGSSYT
+834 AQSYNGSDYT

-860 PFRAFLQYTP
+860 PFRAFLKFTP
-870 APSNAPRRGAAEEA
+870 VSGAPRRGAAEEA

-898 DVTAIGTIDT
+898 ETTTLSEELRVKSEGFATAT
-908 KTGEI
+908 
-913 RFDSE
+913 
-918 AWYTL
+918 AWFTL
-923 DGRRLDSKPA
+923 DGRKLDKHPT
-933 QKGVYIN
+933 QKGIYIN
-940 NGKKII
+940 GNKKIVI
-946 VK
+946 K

>member
-1 MKVKLLLT
+1 MKVKLLFI

-15 AVTGAWAL
+15 AVTGAWADFTPR
-23 EPQNDDV
+23 EGDV
-30 WDEATKTLTVNSNP
+30 WDEATKTLTVNSDP
-44 AGFYSGNGEIQHL
+44 DGSYYGNGEIQHL

-66 GDGAFFSCPNLTS
+66 SNSAFEGCTSLTTVSIPASVTSIGDNAFSGCQNLTS
-79 VIIPASVTSIGN
+79 VIVYATTPPALGGSVFEGNAGDREIYVPDGTEVDYLAAAGWDNYAGYITYIHIEKRGVCGNGMTWELINLTANSNNYILTISGTGDMDGYPWENYKSNITTVVIGDGVTSISDGAFSGCSSLATVSIPASVTSIGN
-91 SAFDGCT
+91 SAFKGCTSLATVSIPASVTSISNNAFYDCT

-113 LNAFE
+113 SDAFAS
-118 NTPWLEG
+118 TPWLKG

-138 KWKGE
+138 KWKGN
-143 AAIAAITDGT
+143 AAIAA
-153 VSISPEAFKGC
+153 
-164 LNLTSVIIP
+164 
-173 ASVTS
+173 
-178 IGDFAFYHCQNLAS
+178 
-192 VIVYA
+192 
-197 TTPPTLGFNVFEGN
+197 
-211 AVNRKI
+211 
-217 YVPNGTEGGYK
+217 
-228 AAAGWKNYAGF
+228 
-239 IMVIPIKPEESGTC
+239 
-253 GNGVTWELIKLTA
+253 
-266 NSNNYILTISG
+266 
-277 TGDMESNPW
+277 
-286 EWESYKNNIT
+286 
-296 TVVIGNGVTSIIES
+296 
-310 AFNGCTSLAT
+310 
-320 VSIPAS
+320 
-326 VTSIGDYAFNGC
+326 
-338 ASLTTVSIPDGV
+338 
-350 TSIGGSA
+350 
-357 FNGCTSLTTVSI
+357 
-369 PASVT
+369 
-374 SVGSSAF
+374 
-381 ENTPWLGY
+381 
-389 QPNGVV
+389 
-395 YVGKVAYKW
+395 
-404 KGDATIA
+404 
-411 TIADGTVSISPWAF
+411 IADGTVSISPYAF
-425 SSAQITS
+425 AGAKITS

-439 TSIGYNAFNGCPN
+439 TSIGNLAFNICQD

-461 VTSIGNFAFQSCT
+461 VTSIGNYAFLSCT

-486 PTIGYDPFNACNAL
+486 PTIGHNPFNACNAL

-509 YETYYY
+509 YEDYVT
-515 DDVKGW
+515 GW
-521 NSYQSKLK
+521 STYQSKLK
-529 ETSGNCGTTDHESDV
+529 KNSGNCGTTGSESSV
-544 TWLVKGGILTISGT
+544 TWSYNLTTKTLTISGT
-558 GQMMYYGSALGG
+558 GQMMYYGSEEGS

-631 VTRIDIPGTTAAT
+631 VTRIDIPATTAAT
-644 IGTGGFDACP
+644 IGTGGFDYTP
-654 ADLQIAVPST
+654 AGLVIAVPAE
-664 LLGTYQI
+664 LLATYKT
-671 AGNWSAY
+671 ATNWSGY
-678 AAKLVG
+678 AAKMVG
-684 VLNETTGFDNN
+684 VLNETTGFDNT

-819 WNDGNANLGSVYGFA
+819 WNDGNADLGSVYGFA
-834 AQNYDGSSYT
+834 AQNYDGGSYT

-860 PFRAFLQYTP
+860 PFRAFLKFTP
-870 APSNAPRRGAAEEA
+870 VSGAPRRGAAEEA
-884 LPSRMSVRLVNADG
+884 LPSRMTVRLVNADG

-913 RFDSE
+913 RFDSD

-923 DGRRLDSKPA
+923 DGRRLNGKPA

>member
-1 MKVKLLLT
+1 MKVKLLFI

-15 AVTGAWAL
+15 AVTGAWADFTPR
-23 EPQNDDV
+23 EGDV
-30 WDEATKTLTVNSNP
+30 WDEATKTLTVNSDP
-44 AGFYSGNGEIQHL
+44 DGSYYGNGEIQHL

-66 GDGAFFSCPNLTS
+66 SNSAFEGCTSLTTVSIPASVTSIGDNAFSGCQNLTS
-79 VIIPASVTSIGN
+79 VIVYATTPPALGGSVFEGNAGDREIYVPDGTEVDYLAAAGWDNYAGYITYIHIEKRGVCGNGMTWELINLTANSNNYILTISGTGDMDGYPWENYKSNITTVVIGDGVTSISDGAFSGCSSLATVSIPASVTSIGN
-91 SAFDGCT
+91 SAFKGCTSLATVSIPASVTSISNNAFYDCT

-113 LNAFE
+113 SDAFAS
-118 NTPWLEG
+118 TPWLKG

-138 KWKGE
+138 KWKGN
-143 AAIAAITDGT
+143 AAIAA
-153 VSISPEAFKGC
+153 
-164 LNLTSVIIP
+164 
-173 ASVTS
+173 
-178 IGDFAFYHCQNLAS
+178 
-192 VIVYA
+192 
-197 TTPPTLGFNVFEGN
+197 
-211 AVNRKI
+211 
-217 YVPNGTEGGYK
+217 
-228 AAAGWKNYAGF
+228 
-239 IMVIPIKPEESGTC
+239 
-253 GNGVTWELIKLTA
+253 
-266 NSNNYILTISG
+266 
-277 TGDMESNPW
+277 
-286 EWESYKNNIT
+286 
-296 TVVIGNGVTSIIES
+296 
-310 AFNGCTSLAT
+310 
-320 VSIPAS
+320 
-326 VTSIGDYAFNGC
+326 
-338 ASLTTVSIPDGV
+338 
-350 TSIGGSA
+350 
-357 FNGCTSLTTVSI
+357 
-369 PASVT
+369 
-374 SVGSSAF
+374 
-381 ENTPWLGY
+381 
-389 QPNGVV
+389 
-395 YVGKVAYKW
+395 
-404 KGDATIA
+404 
-411 TIADGTVSISPWAF
+411 IADGTVSISPYAF
-425 SSAQITS
+425 AGAKITS

-439 TSIGYNAFNGCPN
+439 TSIGNLAFNICQD

-461 VTSIGNFAFQSCT
+461 VTSIGNYAFLSCT

-486 PTIGYDPFNACNAL
+486 PTIGHNPFNACNAL

-509 YETYYY
+509 YEDYVT
-515 DDVKGW
+515 GW
-521 NSYQSKLK
+521 STYQSKLK
-529 ETSGNCGTTDHESDV
+529 KNSGNCGTTGSESSV
-544 TWLVKGGILTISGT
+544 TWSYNLTTKTLTISGT
-558 GQMMYYGSALGG
+558 GQMMYYGSEEGS

-631 VTRIDIPGTTAAT
+631 VTRIDIPATTAAT
-644 IGTGGFDACP
+644 IGTGGFDYTP
-654 ADLQIAVPST
+654 AGLVIAVPAE
-664 LLGTYQI
+664 LLATYKT
-671 AGNWSAY
+671 ATNWSGY
-678 AAKLVG
+678 AAKMVG
-684 VLNETTGFDNN
+684 VLNETTGFDNT

-819 WNDGNANLGSVYGFA
+819 WNDGNADLGSVYGFA
-834 AQNYDGSSYT
+834 AQNYDGGSYT

-860 PFRAFLQYTP
+860 PFRAFLKFTP
-870 APSNAPRRGAAEEA
+870 VSGAPRRGAAEEA
-884 LPSRMSVRLVNADG
+884 LPSRMTVRLVNADG

-913 RFDSE
+913 RFDSD

>member
-1 MKVKLLLT
+1 MKLKLLFI

-15 AVTGAWAL
+15 AVTGAWADFTPR
-23 EPQNDDV
+23 EGDV
-30 WDEATKTLTVNSNP
+30 WDEATKTLTVNSDP
-44 AGFYSGNGEIQHL
+44 DGSYYGNGEIQHL

-66 GDGAFFSCPNLTS
+66 GECAFY
-79 VIIPASVTSIGN
+79 
-91 SAFDGCT
+91 GCT
-98 SLTTVSIPASVTSVG
+98 SLTTVSIPASVTSIGESAFDGCTRLATVSIPASVTSVESY
-113 LNAFE
+113 AFE
-118 NTPWLEG
+118 NTPWLG
-125 QPDGVVYVGKVAY
+125 DQPDGVVYVGKVAY
-138 KWKGE
+138 KWKGD
-143 AAIAAITDGT
+143 AA
-153 VSISPEAFKGC
+153 
-164 LNLTSVIIP
+164 
-173 ASVTS
+173 
-178 IGDFAFYHCQNLAS
+178 
-192 VIVYA
+192 
-197 TTPPTLGFNVFEGN
+197 
-211 AVNRKI
+211 
-217 YVPNGTEGGYK
+217 
-228 AAAGWKNYAGF
+228 
-239 IMVIPIKPEESGTC
+239 
-253 GNGVTWELIKLTA
+253 
-266 NSNNYILTISG
+266 
-277 TGDMESNPW
+277 
-286 EWESYKNNIT
+286 
-296 TVVIGNGVTSIIES
+296 
-310 AFNGCTSLAT
+310 
-320 VSIPAS
+320 
-326 VTSIGDYAFNGC
+326 
-338 ASLTTVSIPDGV
+338 
-350 TSIGGSA
+350 
-357 FNGCTSLTTVSI
+357 
-369 PASVT
+369 
-374 SVGSSAF
+374 
-381 ENTPWLGY
+381 
-389 QPNGVV
+389 
-395 YVGKVAYKW
+395 
-404 KGDATIA
+404 IA
-411 TIADGTVSISPWAF
+411 TIADGTVSISPRAF

-439 TSIGYNAFNGCPN
+439 TSIGVGAFQSCQD

-474 KLEYVYV
+474 NLESVYV

-486 PTIGYDPFNACNAL
+486 PTIGYNPFNACNAL

-509 YETYYY
+509 YDTYYY

-521 NSYQSKLK
+521 STYQSKLK

-544 TWLVKGGILTISGT
+544 VWRYDNGILTISGT
-558 GQMMYYGSALGG
+558 GQMMYYGSALGS
-570 DSKYHST
+570 DNKYHST

-684 VLNETTGFDNN
+684 VLNETTGFGTT

-819 WNDGNANLGSVYGFA
+819 WNDGNADLGSVYGFA
-834 AQNYDGSSYT
+834 AQSYNGSDYT

-860 PFRAFLQYTP
+860 PFRAFLKFTP
-870 APSNAPRRGAAEEA
+870 VSGAPRRGAAEEA
-884 LPSRMSVRLVNADG
+884 LPSRMTVRLVNADG